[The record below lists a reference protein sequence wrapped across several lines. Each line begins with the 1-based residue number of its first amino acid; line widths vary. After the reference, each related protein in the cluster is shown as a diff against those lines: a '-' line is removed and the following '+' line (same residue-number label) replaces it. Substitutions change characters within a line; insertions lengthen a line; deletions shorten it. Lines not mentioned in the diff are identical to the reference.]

1 MPNENEQIN
10 KVVDIVLYY
19 KTYLEQTLLIVLSLS
34 KQDLRLGF
42 TLIKQYN
49 PKVNWQKEEIF
60 INKISCML
68 F

>member
-1 MPNENEQIN
+1 MPNENGQIN
-10 KVVDIVLYY
+10 KVVGIVLYY

-49 PKVNWQKEEIF
+49 PKVNWQKEEIV